1 MTNILQELYK
11 PKSLRPLQYFLILCW
26 IFIGCESPKSSITN
40 SDLHQAWQSAQ
51 RDGKPIFIDFYT
63 DWCPPCKVMDR
74 EVYSQQ
80 EIGDYLG
87 SNYHAIKFNP
97 EQIQEVEAFGKTFA
111 FDDGLEVNSFLY
123 YATRNQFRGYPTTV
137 ILSPDGEL
145 LWLHT
150 GYLSKG
156 ELLLALKRHN

>member
-11 PKSLRPLQYFLILCW
+11 HKSLRPLQYLIIFCW

-63 DWCPPCKVMDR
+63 DWCRPCKVMDR

-80 EIGDYLG
+80 EIGNYLG
-87 SNYHAIKFNP
+87 AHYHAVKFNP
-97 EQIQEVEAFGKTFA
+97 EQIHQVEAFGETFA
-111 FDDGLEVNSFLY
+111 FDDGLGVNTFIY
-123 YATRNQFRGYPTTV
+123 YATQNQFRGYPTAV
-137 ILSPDGEL
+137 ILSSEGDL
-145 LWLHT
+145 LWFHT
-150 GYLSKG
+150 GYLNRG
-156 ELLLALKRHN
+156 ELLLALKSHN

>member
-1 MTNILQELYK
+1 MTNILQERYK
-11 PKSLRPLQYFLILCW
+11 LKSLRHFQYLIILCW
-26 IFIGCESPKSSITN
+26 LFIGCESPKSSITN

-51 RDGKPIFIDFYT
+51 HDRKPIFIDFYT
-63 DWCPPCKVMDR
+63 DWCRPCKVMDR

-97 EQIQEVEAFGKTFA
+97 EQVQEVEAFGETFTL
-111 FDDGLEVNSFLY
+111 DGGLEVNSFLY

-156 ELLLALKRHN
+156 ELLLALKRYN